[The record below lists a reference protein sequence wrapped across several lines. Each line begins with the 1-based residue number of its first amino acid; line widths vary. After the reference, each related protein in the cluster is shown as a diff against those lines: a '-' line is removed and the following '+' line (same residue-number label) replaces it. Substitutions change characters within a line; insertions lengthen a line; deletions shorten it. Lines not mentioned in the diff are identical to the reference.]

1 MKTKRDTN
9 MAMTTITIP
18 VDSELARIYN
28 TASVEDQRKL
38 QAFFVMFLR
47 FMATE
52 ATSDQL
58 DLKTLMDRI
67 SDRAQARG
75 LTPDILESLL
85 GDDE

>member
-1 MKTKRDTN
+1 
-9 MAMTTITIP
+9 
-18 VDSELARIYN
+18 
-28 TASVEDQRKL
+28 
-38 QAFFVMFLR
+38 MFLR